1 MDRAFWQDKW
11 ASGQIGFHE
20 ANTHP
25 LLLAHFDALEVP
37 PAMPV
42 LVPLC
47 GKSLDMVWLRERGH
61 DVVGVELSA
70 LACTSFFEE
79 RGLAVEP
86 RREGAFDI
94 YEAGGYRLL
103 CGDIFDLAPGAIGA
117 VGAVYDRASLIALP
131 EPTRHAYAN
140 LLGALLAPGTRM
152 LLVTIAYAD
161 GLVGPPPFSIADG
174 EVASLFS
181 QCFDVEPLA
190 TIASTVKDEPCT
202 ETAFRLTRRDRPVR

>member
-20 ANTHP
+20 AETHP
-25 LLLAHFDALEVP
+25 LLVAHFDALDVP
-37 PAMPV
+37 SAVPV
-42 LVPLC
+42 FVPLC

-70 LACTSFFEE
+70 LACASFFEE
-79 RGLAVEP
+79 RGLTVEP
-86 RREGAFDI
+86 RREGAFDV

-131 EPTRHAYAN
+131 ESTRRGYAD
-140 LLGALLAPGTRM
+140 LLGTLLAPGTRL
-152 LLVTIAYAD
+152 LLVTIAYTD
-161 GLVGPPPFSIADG
+161 GLIGPPPFSIADG

-181 QCFDVEPLA
+181 PRFDIEPLA
-190 TIASTVKDEPCT
+190 TIASTVKGEPCS
-202 ETAFRLTRRDRPVR
+202 ETAFRLTRRDSPAR